1 MNQDTFIPFSA
12 VSQKWLEEKFNNLEE
27 KIANMSSG
35 KPEKSI
41 KNEWLSLQEFME
53 ATGVKS
59 HYSISKMESVS
70 EAKGEEFRSM
80 FRGKRRFI
88 HQREV
93 ERFYAGEFE
102 Y

>member
-1 MNQDTFIPFSA
+1 MNQETFIPFSA
-12 VSQKWLEEKFNNLEE
+12 VSQKWLEEKFNKLEE

-35 KPEKSI
+35 DSDKSI

-70 EAKGEEFRSM
+70 ESRGEEFRSM

-102 Y
+102 N

>member
-12 VSQKWLEEKFNNLEE
+12 VSQKWLEEKFNKLEE

-35 KPEKSI
+35 DSDKSI
-41 KNEWLSLQEFME
+41 KNEWLSLREFME

-70 EAKGEEFRSM
+70 ESRGEEFRSM

-102 Y
+102 N